1 MQQFAGKFKRFDA
14 VNNKSSFMNKRL
26 KLALLV
32 PNYRWNE
39 VDKRALWHI
48 IPYSLCLLA
57 EMVSDICDVTIID
70 AYTADMTPQ
79 VFKETLKTL
88 QPDVVGITV
97 SMDQFSATG
106 HLAAKLIKWI
116 DPNITTILGG
126 VYATVNPELAV
137 EDEYVDY
144 VVIGEGEYVIRDLIH
159 YLIGKGSLPNKGVC
173 YKTGDS
179 IVNTQRAELIEDLD
193 ALPLPAYHLI
203 DFEAYSNSAPR
214 KSVDSPSL
222 LPYARIMTS
231 RGCPQQCIFCQVET
245 IAGRK
250 FRPRSSEN
258 VIKEIAWLKE
268 RYNIRSIIFDDD
280 NLFANQKRAK
290 AIFKGMIEQNL
301 SLPWKSIATAVFRLD
316 EELIEL
322 MRLSGC
328 QYICI
333 AIESG
338 SERVLKKI
346 IKKPVKY
353 EHAKKMVDVA
363 QKHGIFVSANFI
375 IGFPTETWYEI
386 RQTIKFAE
394 DLKANYVKIF
404 NAIPLRHTRLWDL
417 CVKESAFKKG
427 FDWNKISW
435 NVGQIETDEFTANDL
450 CILRA
455 YEWDRINFSSIEKCE
470 KTAQMMHISV
480 EELQQIRRETLK
492 SSTNTICENY
502 GETY

>member
-1 MQQFAGKFKRFDA
+1 MGKEINSPK
-14 VNNKSSFMNKRL
+14 L
-26 KLALLV
+26 KLVLLI

-39 VDKRALWHI
+39 VDKRAFWHI
-48 IPYSLCLLA
+48 MPYNLCLLA
-57 EMVSDICDVTIID
+57 GMVSDICDVEIID

-79 VFKETLKTL
+79 VFMNTLRSL
-88 QPDVVGITV
+88 QPDIVGITIP
-97 SMDQFSATG
+97 MDQFSATG
-106 HLAAKLIKWI
+106 HLAAKLIKSI
-116 DPNITTILGG
+116 SPNIKTILGG
-126 VYATVNPELAV
+126 VYATVNPEIAV

-159 YLIGKGSLPNKGVC
+159 FLMGNGSLPSRGIC
-173 YKTGDS
+173 YKTGDN
-179 IVNTQRAELIEDLD
+179 IVNTGRAELIKDLD

-222 LPYARIMTS
+222 LPYARIITS
-231 RGCPQQCIFCQVET
+231 RGCPHQCVFCQVET

-250 FRPRSSEN
+250 FRPRSPEHI
-258 VIKEIAWLKE
+258 IKEIAWLKE
-268 RYNIRSIIFDDD
+268 TYNIQSIIFDDD
-280 NLFANQKRAK
+280 NLLANRKRAK

-301 SLPWKSIATAVFRLD
+301 SMPWKSIATAVFRLD

-338 SERVLKKI
+338 SERVLKNI

-353 EHAKKMVDVA
+353 EHAKKMVEVA

-375 IGFPTETWYEI
+375 IGFPTERWAEI
-386 RQTIKFAE
+386 RKTIKFAE
-394 DLKANYVKIF
+394 DLNADYVKIF

-417 CVKESAFKKG
+417 CIKESAFKKG

-455 YEWDRINFSSIEKCE
+455 YEWDRINFSSLEKCE

-480 EELQQIRRETLK
+480 QELQQIRQETLR
-492 SSTNTICENY
+492 SSIETICKDY
-502 GETY
+502 

>member
-1 MQQFAGKFKRFDA
+1 MGKEINYPK
-14 VNNKSSFMNKRL
+14 L
-26 KLALLV
+26 KLVLLI

-39 VDKRALWHI
+39 VDKRAFWHI
-48 IPYSLCLLA
+48 MPYNLCLLA
-57 EMVSDICDVTIID
+57 GMVSDICDVEIID

-79 VFKETLKTL
+79 VFTNTLRSL
-88 QPDVVGITV
+88 QPDIVGITIP
-97 SMDQFSATG
+97 MDQFSASG
-106 HLAAKLIKWI
+106 HLAAKLIKSI
-116 DPNITTILGG
+116 SPDIKVILGG
-126 VYATVNPELAV
+126 VYATVNPEIAV
-137 EDEYVDY
+137 EDKHVDY
-144 VVIGEGEYVIRDLIH
+144 VIIGEGEYVICDLIH
-159 YLIGKGSLPNKGVC
+159 FFMGKGSLPSRGIC
-173 YKTGDS
+173 YKIGDN
-179 IVNTQRAELIEDLD
+179 IVNTGRAELIKDLD
-193 ALPLPAYHLI
+193 AIPLPAYHLI

-222 LPYARIMTS
+222 LPYARIITS
-231 RGCPQQCIFCQVET
+231 RGCPHQCVFCQVET

-250 FRPRSSEN
+250 FRPRSPEN

-268 RYNIRSIIFDDD
+268 RYNICSIIFDDD
-280 NLFANQKRAK
+280 NLFADQKRAK

-301 SLPWKSIATAVFRLD
+301 SMPWKSIATAVFRLD

-338 SERVLKKI
+338 SERVLKNI

-375 IGFPTETWYEI
+375 IGFPTETWDEI

-394 DLKANYVKIF
+394 DLNANYVKIF

-417 CVKESAFKKG
+417 CIKENAFKKG
-427 FDWNKISW
+427 FDWNEISW
-435 NVGQIETDEFTANDL
+435 NVGQIETDEFTASDL
-450 CILRA
+450 SILRA
-455 YEWDRINFSSIEKCE
+455 YEWDRINFSSLEKCE

-480 EELQQIRRETLK
+480 QELQQIRQETLR
-492 SSTNTICENY
+492 SSIETICKDY
-502 GETY
+502 